1 MSANFFRKI
10 SSNLSVN
17 TQRRIM
23 NFYFPFLGAGI
34 KCTRVTDDYLQLDV
48 KMNLTWYNR
57 NYVGTHFGGSLYAM
71 TDPYYMFMLINILG
85 PGYIVWDKAAKI
97 DFKKPGKGTVYA
109 FFKFEEYQIAEIK
122 RNADDQPTYVF
133 DLPVSILNAQNEVIA
148 EVIKTLYVKNKLSQ
162 VKNETRQTR

>member
-23 NFYFPFLGAGI
+23 NLYFPFLGAGI
-34 KCTRVTDDYLQLDV
+34 KCTRVTEDYSELDV
-48 KMNLTWYNR
+48 QMKLTWYNR
-57 NYVGTHFGGSLYAM
+57 NYVGTQFGGSLYAM

-85 PGYIVWDKAAKI
+85 PGYIVWDKAAQI

-109 FFKFEEYQIAEIK
+109 YFRLDKSQIAEIK
-122 RNADDQPTYVF
+122 KQADENPKYVF
-133 DLPVSILNAQNEVIA
+133 DIPVSIVNSNKEIVA
-148 EVIKTLYVKNKLSQ
+148 EVVKTLYVKNKLNQ
-162 VKNETRQTR
+162 VQHEAREAR